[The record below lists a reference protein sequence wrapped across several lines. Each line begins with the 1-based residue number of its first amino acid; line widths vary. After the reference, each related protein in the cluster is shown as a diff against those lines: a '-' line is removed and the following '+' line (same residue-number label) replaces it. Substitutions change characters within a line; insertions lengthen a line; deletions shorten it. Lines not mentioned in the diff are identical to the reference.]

1 MMRSS
6 DDAIERLRQGNLRF
20 SRGEPLVSN
29 RSFTT
34 GIRELAEGQSP
45 FSVILGCSDSRVP
58 LEILFDQGP
67 GDLFVIR
74 VAGGVLVPSTIGS
87 IEFAVE
93 NFNCP
98 LVVVLGHT
106 RCGAIQATVDKIR
119 HDTKI
124 DSPHLT
130 VIVDRIRPV
139 VERLHR
145 EHLDEDPLTIIDN
158 AVRAHVDVSVEN
170 LQTLSEVL
178 KRRVQDGKLRILGA
192 LYHLETGLVEFFDG
206 AA

>member
-1 MMRSS
+1 MRYAKGRPQVSS
-6 DDAIERLRQGNLRF
+6 
-20 SRGEPLVSN
+20 
-29 RSFTT
+29 RSFDAGT
-34 GIRELAEGQSP
+34 RDLAERQSP
-45 FSVILGCSDSRVP
+45 FAAVLGCSDSRVP

-87 IEFAVE
+87 IEFAVG
-93 NFNCP
+93 NFKCP

-106 RCGAIQATVDKIR
+106 RCGAIQATVDRIV
-119 HDTKI
+119 HNTTI
-124 DSPHLT
+124 ESPNLT

-145 EHLDEDPLTIIDN
+145 NHLDEDPLTIVDN

-170 LQTLSEVL
+170 LQAQSEIL
-178 KRRVQDGKLRILGA
+178 KRYVNDGNLRIVGA
-192 LYHLETGLVEFFDG
+192 LYHLETGRVEFFDR
-206 AA
+206 

>member
-1 MMRSS
+1 MT
-6 DDAIERLRQGNLRF
+6 RLHDGNLRF
-20 SRGEPLVSN
+20 AQGAAQVSN
-29 RSFTT
+29 RSFNTVT
-34 GIRELAEGQSP
+34 RDLAEGQFP
-45 FSVILGCSDSRVP
+45 FAVVLGCSDSRVP
-58 LEILFDQGP
+58 LEILFDRGP

-106 RCGAIQATVDKIR
+106 RCGAIAATVDKIL
-119 HDTKI
+119 HDTVI
-124 DSPHLT
+124 ESPHLN

-145 EHLDEDPLTIIDN
+145 DHLDQDPLTIVDN
-158 AVRAHVDVSVEN
+158 AVRGHVDVSVEN
-170 LQTLSEVL
+170 LQAMSAIL
-178 KRRVQDGKLRILGA
+178 KRRVQDGALRIVGA
-192 LYHLETGLVEFFDG
+192 LYHLETGRVEFFER
-206 AA
+206 